1 MQILCITYIDSEG
14 VFALIFF
21 QLLDHEVHAR
31 EQVPLLME
39 MRKAD
44 LALDKAI
51 ESGDPQLGILL
62 MCDTFEVL
70 FLVYS
75 VETKS

>member
-1 MQILCITYIDSEG
+1 M
-14 VFALIFF
+14 
-21 QLLDHEVHAR
+21 HAR

-51 ESGDPQLGILL
+51 ESGDPQLGMSDGIALL
-62 MCDTFEVL
+62 FIYYYCINRFNVVRYHFIT
-70 FLVYS
+70 S
-75 VETKS
+75 